1 MKIKKRLRRYD
12 INEPRSRHGHK
23 YSRCKNC
30 LSVMML
36 ICIKQNLSNIWT
48 SIHEKVKRQALHIK
62 RNIRNKNDRK
72 MELWETP
79 EWLSVTE
86 EHLEAVAR
94 RCSVKKIFLR
104 TSQINLT
111 RRLSLEI
118 LYSDWTRGFW
128 ALHSHLIRHYLS
140 VASINVYCMQKTN
153 ILHLLR
159 HEQIVT
165 SPATPNQT
173 TSGRTS
179 VICCFDDCLLAYLQS
194 VQFLYQILRYC
205 DLNNSAIWL
214 EENVWDQERKS
225 LKPRTLREI

>member
-1 MKIKKRLRRYD
+1 MKIKMKIKKRLRRYD

-62 RNIRNKNDRK
+62 KNIRNKNDRK

-118 LYSDWTRGFW
+118 LYSGWTRGFW

-140 VASINVYCMQKTN
+140 VASINVYLHAKNQHPPFAKTWAN
-153 ILHLLR
+153 
-159 HEQIVT
+159 
-165 SPATPNQT
+165 
-173 TSGRTS
+173 
-179 VICCFDDCLLAYLQS
+179 C
-194 VQFLYQILRYC
+194 
-205 DLNNSAIWL
+205 NNSGH
-214 EENVWDQERKS
+214 
-225 LKPRTLREI
+225 T

>member
-1 MKIKKRLRRYD
+1 MKIKMKIKKRLRRYD

-62 RNIRNKNDRK
+62 KNIRNKNDRK

-79 EWLSVTE
+79 EWISVTE
-86 EHLEAVAR
+86 EHLKAVAR

-118 LYSDWTRGFW
+118 LYSGWTSGFW

-140 VASINVYCMQKTN
+140 VASISVYLHAKNQHPPFAKTWANCN
-153 ILHLLR
+153 I
-159 HEQIVT
+159 
-165 SPATPNQT
+165 
-173 TSGRTS
+173 SGHT
-179 VICCFDDCLLAYLQS
+179 
-194 VQFLYQILRYC
+194 
-205 DLNNSAIWL
+205 
-214 EENVWDQERKS
+214 
-225 LKPRTLREI
+225 